1 MTKKNH
7 YKQRI
12 SEMVVKE
19 SIWELQ
25 DTVKKLKDVFDE
37 TFQEWRKLIN
47 KFSLR
52 LIKLEKKQYGK

>member
-1 MTKKNH
+1 
-7 YKQRI
+7 
-12 SEMVVKE
+12 MVVKE

-25 DTVKKLKDVFDE
+25 DTVKKLKDTFEE